1 MPSVSSGMLSQRL
14 RQLRQSKGMTL
25 QQVAERLGVTRASV
39 SKWEGGSSRP
49 DMSRLDGLA
58 QLFGVSTHYLLGLS
72 ASANLKDLPVI
83 VLEFGVPLSIL
94 IERGSDSERFPTGR
108 EVSNSAFF
116 VRLNDETLSDLGPKG
131 VVPGALVLVD
141 PVVQARSGDIVLV
154 SRPNGGM
161 LFMRL
166 SIVGGVYMYSFVNHK
181 YAQKNSHDT
190 NLKIEGV
197 ALESVLVNN
206 LRDLFISQVYG

>member
-58 QLFGVSTHYLLGLS
+58 QIFGVSTHYLLGLS
-72 ASANLKDLPVI
+72 ASPNLKDLPVI
-83 VLEFGVPLSIL
+83 VLEFGVPLSFL
-94 IERGSDSERFPTGR
+94 IERGSETERFPTGR

-116 VRLNDETLSDLGPKG
+116 VRLNDETLSDLGPRG

-141 PVVQARSGDIVLV
+141 PAVQARSGDIVLV
-154 SRPNGGM
+154 SRPNGGI

-166 SIVGGVYMYSFVNHK
+166 SIVGGVYMFSFVNHK
-181 YAQKNSHDT
+181 YAQKNSPAT
-190 NLKIEGV
+190 NLRIEGV

-206 LRDLFISQVYG
+206 LRDLFISQVYA